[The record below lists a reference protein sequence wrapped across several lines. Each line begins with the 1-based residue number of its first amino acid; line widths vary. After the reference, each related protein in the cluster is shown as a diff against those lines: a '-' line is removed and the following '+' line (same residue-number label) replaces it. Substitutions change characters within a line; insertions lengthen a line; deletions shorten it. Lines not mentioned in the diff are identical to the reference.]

1 MFAFGVHMTIYANIG
16 FASWNSLGMWIYMSA
31 EQCCGPRDLKH
42 KSVIEVSRAIAGKKF
57 EE

>member
-1 MFAFGVHMTIYANIG
+1 MTIYANIG
-16 FASWNSLGMWIYMSA
+16 VASWNCLGMWIYMSA